1 MLKRNTIFLPMLEPS
16 TVLFLRQIIALTM
29 LSVASYFDIK
39 TREIDDRIWLI
50 FAIPGIVLYFLDPLP
65 SFTTIFFLVIGTIIG
80 MIWFLTH
87 AFGQA
92 DGLAIIALA
101 VVFPIFNEMPVSVL
115 VALVTTVLLGLFG
128 TFYNIAYNL
137 SDMLHGNLFRGITE
151 RPHRKVLAF
160 LTMHRK
166 RSYEKF
172 VIPSQT
178 GDKFSFHFK
187 PNPDEDFAG
196 DFTGYVSSAFPLLPF
211 MLIALVLFLA
221 IF

>member
-1 MLKRNTIFLPMLEPS
+1 MLDPS

-39 TREIDDRIWLI
+39 TRQVDDRIWLI
-50 FAIPGIVLYFLDPLP
+50 FAIPGIVLYFLAPLP
-65 SFTTIFFLVIGTIIG
+65 SFTTIFFLVIGAIIG
-80 MIWFLTH
+80 MTWFLTK

-115 VALVTTVLLGLFG
+115 VALATTVLLGLFG
-128 TFYNIAYNL
+128 TLYNIAYNL
-137 SDMLHGNLFRGITE
+137 SDMLHGKIFLGINE
-151 RPHRKVLAF
+151 KLHRKILAF

-166 RSYEKF
+166 RRYEKF

-196 DFTGYVSSAFPLLPF
+196 NFTGYVSSAFPLVPF
-211 MLIALVLFLA
+211 MLVALVLFLV

>member
-1 MLKRNTIFLPMLEPS
+1 MLDPS

-39 TREIDDRIWLI
+39 TRQVDDRIWLI
-50 FAIPGIVLYFLDPLP
+50 FAIPGIVLYFLAPLP
-65 SFTTIFFLVIGTIIG
+65 SFTTIFFMVIGAIIG
-80 MIWFLTH
+80 ITWFLTK

-101 VVFPIFNEMPVSVL
+101 IVFPIFDELPVSVL

-128 TFYNIAYNL
+128 TLHNIAYNL
-137 SDMLHGNLFRGITE
+137 SDMLHGKIFLGINE
-151 RPHRKVLAF
+151 KLHRKILAF
-160 LTMHRK
+160 LIMHRK

-196 DFTGYVSSAFPLLPF
+196 NFTGYVSSAFPLVPF
-211 MLIALVLFLA
+211 MLVALVLFLV

>member
-1 MLKRNTIFLPMLEPS
+1 MLDPS
-16 TVLFLRQIIALTM
+16 TILFLRQIIALTM
-29 LSVASYFDIK
+29 LSIATYFDIK
-39 TREIDDRIWLI
+39 TREVDDRIWLI
-50 FAIPGIVLYFLDPLP
+50 GVIPGIVLYFLAPLS
-65 SFTTIFFLVIGTIIG
+65 SFTTIFFLVIGAAIG
-80 MIWFLTH
+80 VTWFFTK

-92 DGLAIIALA
+92 DGLAMIALA
-101 VVFPIFNEMPVSVL
+101 VIFPIFNELPVSVI
-115 VALVTTVLLGLFG
+115 VALVTTILLGLFG
-128 TFYNIAYNL
+128 TLYNIAYNF
-137 SDMLHGNLFRGITE
+137 SDILHGKIFPGINE
-151 RPHRKVLAF
+151 KLHRKVLAF
-160 LTMHRK
+160 LTIHRK

-211 MLIALVLFLA
+211 MLVTLVLFLA

>member
-1 MLKRNTIFLPMLEPS
+1 MLEPN
-16 TVLFLRQIIALTM
+16 TVLFLRQIMALTM

-39 TREIDDRIWLI
+39 TRQVDDRIWLI
-50 FAIPGIVLYFLDPLP
+50 FAIPGIVLYFLAPLP
-65 SFTTIFFLVIGTIIG
+65 SFTTIFFLVIGAVIG
-80 MIWFLTH
+80 MTWFLTK

-101 VVFPIFNEMPVSVL
+101 VVFPIFSKMPVSVL

-128 TFYNIAYNL
+128 TLYNIAYNL
-137 SDMLHGNLFRGITE
+137 SDMLHGNLFLGINE
-151 RPHRKVLAF
+151 KLHRKILAF
-160 LTMHRK
+160 LVMHRK
-166 RSYEKF
+166 RRYEKF

-196 DFTGYVSSAFPLLPF
+196 NFTGHVSSAFPLVPF
-211 MLIALVLFLA
+211 MLFALVLFLV

>member
-1 MLKRNTIFLPMLEPS
+1 MLEPS

-29 LSVASYFDIK
+29 LSVASYFDIR
-39 TREIDDRIWLI
+39 TRKIDDRVWLI
-50 FAIPGIVLYFLDPLP
+50 FAIPGIISYFLAPPP
-65 SFTTIFFLVIGTIIG
+65 SFTIIFFLVIGAIIG
-80 MIWFLTH
+80 ITWFFTQ

-101 VVFPIFNEMPVSVL
+101 IVFPIFDEMPVSVL
-115 VALVTTVLLGLFG
+115 VALATTVLLGLFG

-137 SDMLHGNLFRGITE
+137 SDMLHGNLFLGINE
-151 RPHRKVLAF
+151 KLHRKILAF

-172 VIPSQT
+172 VMPSQT

-196 DFTGYVSSAFPLLPF
+196 DFTGYVSSAFPLVPF
-211 MLIALVLFLA
+211 MLVALVLFLV

>member
-1 MLKRNTIFLPMLEPS
+1 MLDPS
-16 TVLFLRQIIALTM
+16 TILFLRQIMALTM

-39 TREIDDRIWLI
+39 TRQVDDRIWLI
-50 FAIPGIVLYFLDPLP
+50 FAIPGIVLYFLAPLP
-65 SFTTIFFLVIGTIIG
+65 SFATIFFLVIGAIIG
-80 MIWFLTH
+80 MTWFLTH

-101 VVFPIFNEMPVSVL
+101 IVFPIFNEMPVSVL

-128 TFYNIAYNL
+128 TLYNIAYNL
-137 SDMLHGNLFRGITE
+137 ADMLHDNLFHGINE
-151 RPHRKVLAF
+151 KLHRKILAF

-196 DFTGYVSSAFPLLPF
+196 NFTGYASSAFPLVPF
-211 MLIALVLFLA
+211 MLVALVLFLV

>member
-1 MLKRNTIFLPMLEPS
+1 MLDSS
-16 TVLFLRQIIALTM
+16 TVLFLRQIMALTM

-39 TREIDDRIWLI
+39 TRQVDDRIWLI
-50 FAIPGIVLYFLDPLP
+50 FAIPGIVLYFLAPLP
-65 SFTTIFFLVIGTIIG
+65 PFTTIFFLVIGAIIG
-80 MIWFLTH
+80 ITWFLTH

-101 VVFPIFNEMPVSVL
+101 VVLPIFDELPVSVL
-115 VALVTTVLLGLFG
+115 VALTTTVLLGLFG

-137 SDMLHGNLFRGITE
+137 SDMLHGNLFHGINE
-151 RPHRKVLAF
+151 KLHRKILAF

-196 DFTGYVSSAFPLLPF
+196 DFTGYVSSAFPLVPF
-211 MLIALVLFLA
+211 MLVALVLFLV

>member
-1 MLKRNTIFLPMLEPS
+1 MLDPS
-16 TVLFLRQIIALTM
+16 TILFLRQIMALTM

-39 TREIDDRIWLI
+39 TRQVDDRIWLI
-50 FAIPGIVLYFLDPLP
+50 FAIPGIVLYFLAPLP
-65 SFTTIFFLVIGTIIG
+65 SFTTIFFLVIGAIIG
-80 MIWFLTH
+80 MTWFLTH

-101 VVFPIFNEMPVSVL
+101 IVFPIFNETPVSVL
-115 VALVTTVLLGLFG
+115 VALVTTLLLGLFG
-128 TFYNIAYNL
+128 TLYNIAYNL
-137 SDMLHGNLFRGITE
+137 SDMLHDNLFHGINE
-151 RPHRKVLAF
+151 KLHRMILAF
-160 LTMHRK
+160 LTTHRK

-196 DFTGYVSSAFPLLPF
+196 NFTGYVSSAFPLVPF
-211 MLIALVLFLA
+211 MLVALVLFL
-221 IF
+221 ITF

>member
-1 MLKRNTIFLPMLEPS
+1 MLEPS
-16 TVLFLRQIIALTM
+16 TVLFLRQITALTM

-39 TREIDDRIWLI
+39 TRKIDDRVWLI
-50 FAIPGIVLYFLDPLP
+50 FAIPGIVLYFLDQPP
-65 SFTTIFFLVIGTIIG
+65 SFTTIFFLVIGAIIG
-80 MIWFLTH
+80 ITWFFTQ

-115 VALVTTVLLGLFG
+115 VALTTTVLLGLFG
-128 TFYNIAYNL
+128 TFYNMVYNL
-137 SDMLHGNLFRGITE
+137 SDMLHGNLFLGINE
-151 RPHRKVLAF
+151 KLHRKILAF

-196 DFTGYVSSAFPLLPF
+196 DFTGYVSSAFPLVPF
-211 MLIALVLFLA
+211 MLVALVLFLV

>member
-1 MLKRNTIFLPMLEPS
+1 MLDPS
-16 TVLFLRQIIALTM
+16 TVLFLRQIMALTM

-39 TREIDDRIWLI
+39 TREVDDRIWLI
-50 FAIPGIVLYFLDPLP
+50 FAIPGIVLYFLAPLP
-65 SFTTIFFLVIGTIIG
+65 SFTTIFFLVIGAVIG
-80 MIWFLTH
+80 ITWFLTK

-115 VALVTTVLLGLFG
+115 VALATTVLLGLFG
-128 TFYNIAYNL
+128 TLYNIAYNL
-137 SDMLHGNLFRGITE
+137 SDMLHGNLFHGINE
-151 RPHRKVLAF
+151 KLHRKILAF

-166 RSYEKF
+166 RRYEKF

-196 DFTGYVSSAFPLLPF
+196 DFTGYVSSAFPLVPF
-211 MLIALVLFLA
+211 MLVALVLFLV

>member
-1 MLKRNTIFLPMLEPS
+1 MLDSS

-39 TREIDDRIWLI
+39 TRQVDDRIWLI
-50 FAIPGIVLYFLDPLP
+50 FAIPGIVLYFLSSLP
-65 SFTTIFFLVIGTIIG
+65 SFTTIFFLVIGAIIG
-80 MIWFLTH
+80 MTWFLTH

-128 TFYNIAYNL
+128 TLYNIAYNL
-137 SDMLHGNLFRGITE
+137 SDMLHGNLFLGINE
-151 RPHRKVLAF
+151 KLHRKILAF
-160 LTMHRK
+160 LTIHRK

-196 DFTGYVSSAFPLLPF
+196 NFTGYVSSAFPLVPF
-211 MLIALVLFLA
+211 MLVALVLFLV

>member
-1 MLKRNTIFLPMLEPS
+1 MLDPS
-16 TVLFLRQIIALTM
+16 TVFFLRQIMALTM

-39 TREIDDRIWLI
+39 TREVDDRIWLI
-50 FAIPGIVLYFLDPLP
+50 FAIPGIVLYFLAPLP
-65 SFTTIFFLVIGTIIG
+65 SFTTIFFLVIGAIIG
-80 MIWFLTH
+80 MTWFLTH

-115 VALVTTVLLGLFG
+115 VALATTVLLGLFG
-128 TFYNIAYNL
+128 MLYNIAYNL
-137 SDMLHGNLFRGITE
+137 SDMLHDNLFHGINE
-151 RPHRKVLAF
+151 KLHRKILAF

-187 PNPDEDFAG
+187 PNPDEEFAG
-196 DFTGYVSSAFPLLPF
+196 DFTGYVSSAFPLVPF
-211 MLIALVLFLA
+211 MLVALVLFLV

>member
-1 MLKRNTIFLPMLEPS
+1 MLEPS
-16 TVLFLRQIIALTM
+16 TILFLRQIMALTM

-39 TREIDDRIWLI
+39 TREVDDRIWLI
-50 FAIPGIVLYFLDPLP
+50 FAIPGIVLYFLAPLP

-80 MIWFLTH
+80 MTWFLTH

-101 VVFPIFNEMPVSVL
+101 IVFPIFNEMPVSVL

-137 SDMLHGNLFRGITE
+137 SDMLHGKIFHGINE
-151 RPHRKVLAF
+151 KLHRKILAF

-166 RSYEKF
+166 RRYEKF
-172 VIPSQT
+172 VIPGQT

-196 DFTGYVSSAFPLLPF
+196 NFTGYVSSAFPLVPF
-211 MLIALVLFLA
+211 MLVALVLFLI

>member
-1 MLKRNTIFLPMLEPS
+1 MLDPS
-16 TVLFLRQIIALTM
+16 TILFLRQIIALTM

-39 TREIDDRIWLI
+39 TRQVDDRIWLI
-50 FAIPGIVLYFLDPLP
+50 FAIPGIVLYFLAPLP
-65 SFTTIFFLVIGTIIG
+65 SFTTIFFLVIGAVIG
-80 MIWFLTH
+80 MTWFLTK

-101 VVFPIFNEMPVSVL
+101 IVFPIFNEMPVSVL

-128 TFYNIAYNL
+128 TLYNIAYNL
-137 SDMLHGNLFRGITE
+137 SDMLHGKIFHGINE
-151 RPHRKVLAF
+151 KLHRKILAF
-160 LTMHRK
+160 LTIHRK

-196 DFTGYVSSAFPLLPF
+196 NFTGYVSSAFPLVPF
-211 MLIALVLFLA
+211 MLVALVLFLV

>member
-1 MLKRNTIFLPMLEPS
+1 MPDPS
-16 TVLFLRQIIALTM
+16 TVLFLRQIIALSM

-39 TREIDDRIWLI
+39 TRKIDDRIWLI
-50 FAIPGIVLYFLDPLP
+50 FAIPGIVLYFLVPLP
-65 SFTTIFFLVIGTIIG
+65 PFTTIFFLVIGVVIG
-80 MIWFLTH
+80 ITWFLTQ

-115 VALVTTVLLGLFG
+115 VALATTVLLGLFG
-128 TFYNIAYNL
+128 TLYNIAYNL
-137 SDMLHGNLFRGITE
+137 SDMLHGNLFHGINE
-151 RPHRKVLAF
+151 KLHRKILAF
-160 LTMHRK
+160 LIMHRK
-166 RSYEKF
+166 RRYEKF

-178 GDKFSFHFK
+178 GDRFSFHFK

-196 DFTGYVSSAFPLLPF
+196 DFTGYVSSAFPLVPF
-211 MLIALVLFLA
+211 MLVVLVLFLV

>member
-1 MLKRNTIFLPMLEPS
+1 MLEPS
-16 TVLFLRQIIALTM
+16 TILFLRQIIALTM
-29 LSVASYFDIK
+29 LSVATYFDIK
-39 TREIDDRIWLI
+39 TREVDDRIWLI
-50 FAIPGIVLYFLDPLP
+50 FAIPGIVLYFLAPLP
-65 SFTTIFFLVIGTIIG
+65 SFTTIFFLAIGAVIGAT
-80 MIWFLTH
+80 WFFTK

-115 VALVTTVLLGLFG
+115 VALATTILLGLFG
-128 TFYNIAYNL
+128 TLYNIAYNL
-137 SDMLHGNLFRGITE
+137 SDILHGKIFHGINET
-151 RPHRKVLAF
+151 PYRKVLAF
-160 LTMHRK
+160 LTIHRK

-172 VIPSQT
+172 VIKSQT

-211 MLIALVLFLA
+211 MLVALVLFLV

>member
-1 MLKRNTIFLPMLEPS
+1 MLEPA
-16 TVLFLRQIIALTM
+16 TVLFLRQIMALTM

-39 TREIDDRIWLI
+39 TREVDDRIWLI
-50 FAIPGIVLYFLDPLP
+50 FAIPGIVLYFLAPLP

-80 MIWFLTH
+80 ITWFLTK

-92 DGLAIIALA
+92 DGLAIIALSI
-101 VVFPIFNEMPVSVL
+101 VFPIFNEMPVSVL
-115 VALVTTVLLGLFG
+115 VALATTVLLGLFG
-128 TFYNIAYNL
+128 TLYNIAYNL
-137 SDMLHGNLFRGITE
+137 SDMLHGKIFHGINE
-151 RPHRKVLAF
+151 KLHRKILAF
-160 LTMHRK
+160 LVMHRK

-196 DFTGYVSSAFPLLPF
+196 NFTGHVSSAFPLVPF
-211 MLIALVLFLA
+211 MLVALVLFLV

>member
-1 MLKRNTIFLPMLEPS
+1 MLEPS
-16 TVLFLRQIIALTM
+16 TILFLRQIMALTM

-39 TREIDDRIWLI
+39 TRQVDDRIWLI
-50 FAIPGIVLYFLDPLP
+50 FTIPGIVLYFLAPLP
-65 SFTTIFFLVIGTIIG
+65 SFTTIFFLVIGAVIG
-80 MIWFLTH
+80 MTWFLTK

-115 VALVTTVLLGLFG
+115 VALTTTVLLGLFG

-137 SDMLHGNLFRGITE
+137 SDMLHGNLFHGINE
-151 RPHRKVLAF
+151 KLHRKILAF

-166 RSYEKF
+166 RTYEKF

-196 DFTGYVSSAFPLLPF
+196 NFTGHVSSAFPLVPF
-211 MLIALVLFLA
+211 MLIALVLFLV

>member
-1 MLKRNTIFLPMLEPS
+1 MLEPS
-16 TVLFLRQIIALTM
+16 TILFLRQIIALTM

-39 TREIDDRIWLI
+39 TRQVDDRIWLI
-50 FAIPGIVLYFLDPLP
+50 FAIPGIVLYFLAPLP
-65 SFTTIFFLVIGTIIG
+65 SFTTILFLVIGAIIG
-80 MIWFLTH
+80 IMWFLTK

-115 VALVTTVLLGLFG
+115 VALTTTVLLGLFG
-128 TFYNIAYNL
+128 TLYNIAYNL
-137 SDMLHGNLFRGITE
+137 SDMLHGKIFHGINE
-151 RPHRKVLAF
+151 KLHRKILAF
-160 LTMHRK
+160 LVMHRK

-196 DFTGYVSSAFPLLPF
+196 NFTGHVSSAFPLVPF
-211 MLIALVLFLA
+211 MLVALVLFLV

>member
-1 MLKRNTIFLPMLEPS
+1 MLEPA
-16 TVLFLRQIIALTM
+16 TVLVLRQIIALTM

-39 TREIDDRIWLI
+39 TRQVDDRIWLI
-50 FAIPGIVLYFLDPLP
+50 FAIPGIVLYFLVTPP
-65 SFTTIFFLVIGTIIG
+65 SFTTIFFLVIGAVIG
-80 MIWFLTH
+80 MTWFLTK

-101 VVFPIFNEMPVSVL
+101 VVFPTFNEMPVSVL

-137 SDMLHGNLFRGITE
+137 SDMLHGNLFHGINE
-151 RPHRKVLAF
+151 KPHRKVLAF
-160 LTMHRK
+160 FTMHRK

-187 PNPDEDFAG
+187 PNPDEDFTG

-211 MLIALVLFLA
+211 MLVALVLFLV

>member
-1 MLKRNTIFLPMLEPS
+1 MLDPS

-39 TREIDDRIWLI
+39 TRQVDDRIWLI
-50 FAIPGIVLYFLDPLP
+50 FAIPGIVLYFLAPLP
-65 SFTTIFFLVIGTIIG
+65 PFTTIFFLVIGAVIG
-80 MIWFLTH
+80 ITWFLTK

-101 VVFPIFNEMPVSVL
+101 IVFPIFNEMPVSVL
-115 VALVTTVLLGLFG
+115 VALATTVLLGLFG
-128 TFYNIAYNL
+128 TLYNIAYNL
-137 SDMLHGNLFRGITE
+137 SDMLHGKIFLGINE
-151 RPHRKVLAF
+151 KLHRKILAF
-160 LTMHRK
+160 LIMHRK

-196 DFTGYVSSAFPLLPF
+196 DFTGNVSSAFPLLPF
-211 MLIALVLFLA
+211 MLVALVLFLV

>member
-1 MLKRNTIFLPMLEPS
+1 MLEPAI
-16 TVLFLRQIIALTM
+16 VFFLRQIIALTM

-39 TREIDDRIWLI
+39 TRQVDDRIWLI
-50 FAIPGIVLYFLDPLP
+50 FAIPGIVLYFLAPLS
-65 SFTTIFFLVIGTIIG
+65 SFATIFFLVIGAIIG
-80 MIWFLTH
+80 MTWFLTH

-101 VVFPIFNEMPVSVL
+101 VVFPIFNEMPVSIL
-115 VALVTTVLLGLFG
+115 VALVTTLLLGLFG
-128 TFYNIAYNL
+128 TLYNIAYNL
-137 SDMLHGNLFRGITE
+137 SDMLHGKIFHGINE
-151 RPHRKVLAF
+151 KLHRKILAF

-196 DFTGYVSSAFPLLPF
+196 NFTGYVSSAFPLVPF
-211 MLIALVLFLA
+211 MLVALVLFLV

>member
-1 MLKRNTIFLPMLEPS
+1 MLDSS
-16 TVLFLRQIIALTM
+16 TVLALRQIMTLTM

-39 TREIDDRIWLI
+39 TREVDDRIWVI
-50 FAIPGIVLYFLDPLP
+50 FTIPGIVLYFLAPPP
-65 SFTTIFFLVIGTIIG
+65 SFTTIFFLVIGAVIG
-80 MIWFLTH
+80 ITWFLTK

-101 VVFPIFNEMPVSVL
+101 IVFPIFNEIPVSVL
-115 VALVTTVLLGLFG
+115 VALVTTLLLGLFG
-128 TFYNIAYNL
+128 TLYNIAYNL
-137 SDMLHGNLFRGITE
+137 SDMLHGKIFLGINE
-151 RPHRKVLAF
+151 KLYRKILAF

-196 DFTGYVSSAFPLLPF
+196 DFAGHVSSAFPLVPF
-211 MLIALVLFLA
+211 MLVALVLFLV

>member
-1 MLKRNTIFLPMLEPS
+1 MLDPS
-16 TVLFLRQIIALTM
+16 TVFFLRQIMALTM

-39 TREIDDRIWLI
+39 TREVDDRIWLI
-50 FAIPGIVLYFLDPLP
+50 FAIPGIVLYFLAPLP
-65 SFTTIFFLVIGTIIG
+65 SFTTIFFLVIGAIIG
-80 MIWFLTH
+80 MTWFLTH

-92 DGLAIIALA
+92 DGLAIITLA

-115 VALVTTVLLGLFG
+115 VALATTVLLGLFG
-128 TFYNIAYNL
+128 TLYNITYNL
-137 SDMLHGNLFRGITE
+137 ADMLHGKIFHGINE
-151 RPHRKVLAF
+151 KLHRKILAF

-187 PNPDEDFAG
+187 PNPDEEFAG
-196 DFTGYVSSAFPLLPF
+196 DFTGYVSSAFPLVPF
-211 MLIALVLFLA
+211 MLVALVLFLV

>member
-1 MLKRNTIFLPMLEPS
+1 MLEPS
-16 TVLFLRQIIALTM
+16 TVLFLRQIMALTM

-39 TREIDDRIWLI
+39 TRQVDDRIWLI
-50 FAIPGIVLYFLDPLP
+50 FAVPGIALYFLAPLP
-65 SFTTIFFLVIGTIIG
+65 SFTTIFFLVIGAIIG
-80 MIWFLTH
+80 ITWFLTK

-115 VALVTTVLLGLFG
+115 VALATTVLLGLFG
-128 TFYNIAYNL
+128 TFYNIVYNL
-137 SDMLHGNLFRGITE
+137 SDMLHGNLFHGINE
-151 RPHRKVLAF
+151 KLHRKILAF

-166 RSYEKF
+166 RRYEKF

-196 DFTGYVSSAFPLLPF
+196 DFTGHVSSAFPLVPF
-211 MLIALVLFLA
+211 MLVALVLFLV

>member
-1 MLKRNTIFLPMLEPS
+1 MPDPS
-16 TVLFLRQIIALTM
+16 TVLALRQIIALSM

-39 TREIDDRIWLI
+39 TRKIDDRIWLI
-50 FAIPGIVLYFLDPLP
+50 FAIPGIVLYFLVPLP
-65 SFTTIFFLVIGTIIG
+65 PFTTIFFLVIGVVIG
-80 MIWFLTH
+80 ITWFLTQ

-115 VALVTTVLLGLFG
+115 VALATTVLLGLFG
-128 TFYNIAYNL
+128 TLYNIAYNL
-137 SDMLHGNLFRGITE
+137 SDMLHGNLFHGINE
-151 RPHRKVLAF
+151 KLHRKILAF
-160 LTMHRK
+160 LIMHRK
-166 RSYEKF
+166 RRYEKF

-178 GDKFSFHFK
+178 GDRFSFHFK

-196 DFTGYVSSAFPLLPF
+196 DFTGYVSSAFPLVPF
-211 MLIALVLFLA
+211 MLVVLVLFLV

>member
-1 MLKRNTIFLPMLEPS
+1 MLEPS
-16 TVLFLRQIIALTM
+16 AVLFLRQIIALTM
-29 LSVASYFDIK
+29 LSVASYFDIR
-39 TREIDDRIWLI
+39 TRKIDDRVWLI
-50 FAIPGIVLYFLDPLP
+50 FAIPGIVLYFLAPLP
-65 SFTTIFFLVIGTIIG
+65 SFTIIFFLVIGAIIG
-80 MIWFLTH
+80 ITWFLTK

-115 VALVTTVLLGLFG
+115 VALTTTVLLGLFG
-128 TFYNIAYNL
+128 MLYNIAYNL
-137 SDMLHGNLFRGITE
+137 SDMLHGSLFLGINE
-151 RPHRKVLAF
+151 KLHRKILAF

-196 DFTGYVSSAFPLLPF
+196 DFTGHVSSAFPLVPF
-211 MLIALVLFLA
+211 MLVALVLFLV

>member
-1 MLKRNTIFLPMLEPS
+1 MLEPG

-29 LSVASYFDIK
+29 LSVASYFDIR
-39 TREIDDRIWLI
+39 TRKIDDRVWLI
-50 FAIPGIVLYFLDPLP
+50 FAIPGIVLYFLTPLP
-65 SFTTIFFLVIGTIIG
+65 SFTTIFFLVIGAVIG
-80 MIWFLTH
+80 MTWFLTQ

-101 VVFPIFNEMPVSVL
+101 IVFPIFNEIPVSVL
-115 VALVTTVLLGLFG
+115 VALTTTVLLGLFG
-128 TFYNIAYNL
+128 TLYNIAYNL
-137 SDMLHGNLFRGITE
+137 SDMLHCNLFLGINE
-151 RPHRKVLAF
+151 KPHRKVLAF

-166 RSYEKF
+166 RRYEKF
-172 VIPSQT
+172 VIKSQT

-196 DFTGYVSSAFPLLPF
+196 NFTGYVSSAFPLVPF
-211 MLIALVLFLA
+211 MLVALVLFLV

>member
-1 MLKRNTIFLPMLEPS
+1 
-16 TVLFLRQIIALTM
+16 M

-39 TREIDDRIWLI
+39 TRRVDDRIWLI
-50 FAIPGIVLYFLDPLP
+50 FAIPGIVLYFLAPPP
-65 SFTTIFFLVIGTIIG
+65 SFTTIFFPVIGAVIG
-80 MIWFLTH
+80 MTWFLTH

-92 DGLAIIALA
+92 DGLAMIALA
-101 VVFPIFNEMPVSVL
+101 VIFPTFNAMPVSVL
-115 VALVTTVLLGLFG
+115 VVLATTVLLGLFG
-128 TFYNIAYNL
+128 TLYNIAYNL
-137 SDMLHGNLFRGITE
+137 SDMLHGKIFHGINE
-151 RPHRKVLAF
+151 KLHRKILAF

-172 VIPSQT
+172 VMKSQS

-196 DFTGYVSSAFPLLPF
+196 DFTGYVSSAFPLVPF
-211 MLIALVLFLA
+211 MLVALVLFLV

>member
-1 MLKRNTIFLPMLEPS
+1 MLDPN
-16 TVLFLRQIIALTM
+16 TVLFLRQIIALAM

-50 FAIPGIVLYFLDPLP
+50 FSIPGIALYFLTPLP
-65 SFTTIFFLVIGTIIG
+65 SFTTILFLVMGAIIGTT
-80 MIWFLTH
+80 WFLTK

-101 VVFPIFNEMPVSVL
+101 VVFPTFNEMPVSVL
-115 VALVTTVLLGLFG
+115 VALATTVLLGLFG
-128 TFYNIAYNL
+128 TLYNIAYNL
-137 SDMLHGNLFRGITE
+137 SDTLHGKIFRGINE
-151 RPHRKVLAF
+151 KLYRKILAF
-160 LTMHRK
+160 LSMHRK

-172 VIPSQT
+172 VISSQT

-196 DFTGYVSSAFPLLPF
+196 DFTGYVSSAFPLVPF
-211 MLIALVLFLA
+211 MLTALVLFLV

>member
-1 MLKRNTIFLPMLEPS
+1 MLDPS
-16 TVLFLRQIIALTM
+16 TVLALRQIIALTM

-39 TREIDDRIWLI
+39 TREVDDRIWLI
-50 FAIPGIVLYFLDPLP
+50 FTIPGIALYFLDPLP
-65 SFTTIFFLVIGTIIG
+65 SFTTIFFLVIGAIIG
-80 MIWFLTH
+80 MTWFLTQ

-115 VALVTTVLLGLFG
+115 VALTTTVLLGLFG
-128 TFYNIAYNL
+128 TLYNIAYNL
-137 SDMLHGNLFRGITE
+137 SDMLHGKIFLGINE
-151 RPHRKVLAF
+151 KLHRKILAF

-187 PNPDEDFAG
+187 PNPDEDFVS
-196 DFTGYVSSAFPLLPF
+196 DFTGHVSSAFPLVPF
-211 MLIALVLFLA
+211 MLVALVLFLV